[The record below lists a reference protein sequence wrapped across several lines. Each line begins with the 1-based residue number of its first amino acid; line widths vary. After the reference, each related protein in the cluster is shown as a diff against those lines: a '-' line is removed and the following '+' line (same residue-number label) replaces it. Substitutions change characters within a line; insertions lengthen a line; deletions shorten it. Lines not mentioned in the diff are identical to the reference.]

1 MQEVEMVKVGIFS
14 NSTAIIILALATSA
28 ALAAGSVSKGKA
40 LFNDPKF
47 AGATSGNSCNT
58 CHPGGK
64 GLEQAGNQKEFHI
77 AGKTQ
82 KGLEEAVN
90 ACIEYAI
97 GGDPIDTK
105 SEAMQDIVAYVK
117 SLKSKL

>member
-1 MQEVEMVKVGIFS
+1 MVKTVL
-14 NSTAIIILALATSA
+14 TAAAILALAVSA
-28 ALAAGSVSKGKA
+28 AFAAGSASRGKI

-64 GLEQAGNQKEFHI
+64 GLEQAGNRKEFHI

-82 KGLEEAVN
+82 EGLEAAVN
-90 ACIEYAI
+90 ACIQFAI
-97 GGDPIDTK
+97 GGRPIDPK
-105 SEAMQDIVAYVK
+105 SEAMQDIVAYIK
-117 SLKSKL
+117 SLKSKN

>member
-1 MQEVEMVKVGIFS
+1 MVKTVLPAV
-14 NSTAIIILALATSA
+14 TILAFAVSV

-64 GLEQAGNQKEFHI
+64 GLEQAGNRKEFHI

-90 ACIEYAI
+90 ACIEYALD
-97 GGDPIDTK
+97 GKPIDPK
-105 SEAMQDIVAYVK
+105 SDAMQGIVAYIK
-117 SLKSKL
+117 SLKRKS

>member
-1 MQEVEMVKVGIFS
+1 MTGK
-14 NSTAIIILALATSA
+14 TAVLTVTILAFAVSVA
-28 ALAAGSVSKGKA
+28 FAAGSVSKGKA

-47 AGATSGNSCNT
+47 AGAKSGMSCNT

-64 GLEQAGNQKEFHI
+64 GLEESGNTKEFHV

-82 KGLEEAVN
+82 KSLEEAVN

-97 GGDPIDTK
+97 GGKALGPK
-105 SEAMQDIVAYVK
+105 SDAMKDIVAYIK
-117 SLKSKL
+117 SLKSKS

>member
-1 MQEVEMVKVGIFS
+1 MVKTVK
-14 NSTAIIILALATSA
+14 TVLLTLIILAFAVSV

-47 AGATSGNSCNT
+47 AGATSGNSCNS
-58 CHPGGK
+58 CHPGGT
-64 GLEQAGNQKEFHI
+64 GLEHAGSKKEFHI

-82 KGLEEAVN
+82 KSLEEAVN

-97 GGDPIDTK
+97 QGKPLDPGSD
-105 SEAMQDIVAYVK
+105 AMQDIVAYIK
-117 SLKSKL
+117 SLENKN

>member
-1 MQEVEMVKVGIFS
+1 MVKTVLL
-14 NSTAIIILALATSA
+14 TATILVLTVSL

-58 CHPGGK
+58 CHPGGT
-64 GLEQAGNQKEFHI
+64 GLEQAGSKKVFHI

-82 KGLEEAVN
+82 ESLEEAVN
-90 ACIEYAI
+90 ACIVHAI
-97 GGDPIDTK
+97 EGKALDPG
-105 SEAMQDIVAYVK
+105 SEAMQDVVAYIK
-117 SLKSKL
+117 SLKSKS